1 MSENNLRSK
10 GKSLDELVDDYVV
23 VDIET
28 TGIDCS
34 CDEIIEIAAIKY
46 ENLEEIASFQSLVK
60 PFNPIDEE
68 VQNLTGITPDM
79 ICNAPSISEV
89 LPRFTEFVGKS
100 VLVAHNAHFDVNFL
114 YDALFKNF
122 NLQFKND
129 FIDTL
134 KLSKRCFKNLKSYS
148 LEVLCDFLEIKN
160 PNAHRALNDCQ
171 ATNELYLRIHQKAQ
185 ECPELVTAYQ
195 KKKKYKPAPD
205 LRALTPNKELL
216 NEESP
221 IFGKEFVFTG
231 TLDRMKRTDAAQLV
245 VDNGGRCGNSVT
257 KKTNF
262 LVLGNNDFCKS
273 IKDGK
278 SSKQKKAEDLKAKG
292 FDIEVIPEDTF
303 YKMIN
308 KSDF

>member
-23 VDIET
+23 IDIET

-46 ENLEEIASFQSLVK
+46 EKLQEVASFQSLVK

-79 ICNAPSISEV
+79 VCTAPSISEV
-89 LPRFTEFVGKS
+89 LPRFTEFIGES
-100 VLVAHNAHFDVNFL
+100 VLIAHNAHFDINFL
-114 YDALFKNF
+114 YDAIFENF

-134 KLSKRCFKNLKSYS
+134 KLSKRCFRGMESYS
-148 LEVLCDFLEIKN
+148 LEALCNFLEIKN
-160 PNAHRALNDCQ
+160 PNAHRALSDCQ
-171 ATNELYLRIHQKAQ
+171 TTNELYLKIYKEAQ
-185 ECPELVTAYQ
+185 ERPDSIKVH
-195 KKKKYKPAPD
+195 KKKKNYKPAPD
-205 LRALTPNKELL
+205 LRVLTPTKELF

-221 IFGKEFVFTG
+221 VFDKEFVFTG

-292 FDIEVIPEDTF
+292 FDIEVIPEDAF
-303 YKMIN
+303 YQMIN

>member
-34 CDEIIEIAAIKY
+34 CNEIIEIAAIKY
-46 ENLEEIASFQSLVK
+46 ENLEEVASFQSLVK

-68 VQNLTGITPDM
+68 VQDLTGITPDM
-79 ICNAPSISEV
+79 VCSAPSISEV
-89 LPRFTEFVGKS
+89 LPQFAEFVGES
-100 VLVAHNAHFDVNFL
+100 VLIAHNAHFDVNFL
-114 YDALFKNF
+114 YDALLKNF
-122 NLQFKND
+122 NLQLKNN

-148 LEVLCDFLEIKN
+148 LKALCDFLEIKN
-160 PNAHRALNDCQ
+160 PNAHRALTDCQ
-171 ATNELYLRIHQKAQ
+171 ATNELYLRIYQKAQ
-185 ECPELVTAYQ
+185 ECPEFVTTYQ

-205 LRALTPNKELL
+205 LRALTPNEELL

-303 YKMIN
+303 YQMIN